1 MLEDA
6 SMLSSLVLAQAT
18 LLILIVAIVATGVL
32 AYVFQNREHNSDK
45 KLSKAES
52 TLQFTEKDLGRI
64 ESNYW
69 GLYHENER
77 LKVEVK
83 EWQDRHSALFTDF
96 DRLYRD
102 GLLERWFI
110 FLERS
115 YFRNRAEISAFLFLP
130 MLWFLEYPESAFHLD
145 EPIPLIGS
153 NPGAPSYVSFTI
165 YGVNALKV
173 DVPLFLLD
181 TIPPTEKLTTGVL
194 DAVKLKALSAKV
206 LKYCITN
213 GDEFVMCNLLNHS
226 VIGPQSRHFTVREMR
241 TNWLHIRSE
250 LHNGAFKF

>member
-145 EPIPLIGS
+145 EPIPLLVRTQM
-153 NPGAPSYVSFTI
+153 GALHLRQFYYLRCQRIES
-165 YGVNALKV
+165 GC
-173 DVPLFLLD
+173 
-181 TIPPTEKLTTGVL
+181 PP
-194 DAVKLKALSAKV
+194 LSAGHDTSNGKTDYWGTRCGKAEGALGEGSEV
-206 LKYCITN
+206 LYYQWRRVC
-213 GDEFVMCNLLNHS
+213 DV
-226 VIGPQSRHFTVREMR
+226 QFT
-241 TNWLHIRSE
+241 
-250 LHNGAFKF
+250 